1 MKVVCHAALAL
12 FTAALLISPS
22 FGGIFGK
29 GPQDF
34 QDTFNLDQVKLATTG
49 KNAYFILEPGY
60 QLVLIGWEKDDSLAL
75 VITVLNTTEK
85 IGKVTT
91 RVVEEKETVNGEVSE
106 ISRNYYAFCPDNG
119 SIFYFGE
126 SVDLYE
132 EGKVV
137 GHEGSW
143 RADQPDCL
151 AGLMMPGIILPGS
164 RYFQEIAPKIAE
176 DRAEII
182 TNWETLETPAG
193 KFENVLK
200 VEETSALEPK
210 SKEYKYYA
218 PGVGLIQDG
227 KLLLVKHGVVK

>member
-1 MKVVCHAALAL
+1 MKILCYAVAVLTVLSLLGSQAL
-12 FTAALLISPS
+12 
-22 FGGIFGK
+22 GGIFGK
-29 GPQDF
+29 GPKDF
-34 QDTFNLDQVKLATTG
+34 QDTFNLDQAKLASTG
-49 KNAYFILEPGY
+49 RNAYFILEPGY
-60 QLVLIGWEKDDSLAL
+60 QVVLTGWEKDDSLGL
-75 VITVLNTTEK
+75 TITVLNSTEK
-85 IGKVTT
+85 IGKVTA
-91 RVVEEKETVNGEVSE
+91 RVVEEKETINGEVSE

-126 SVDLYE
+126 SVDLYDS
-132 EGKVV
+132 GKVT

-143 RADQPDCL
+143 RADQPECQ

-182 TNWETLETPAG
+182 TNWEELETPAG

-200 VEETSALEPK
+200 IEETSALDPK
-210 SKEYKYYA
+210 AKEYKYYA
-218 PGVGLIQDG
+218 PGIGLIQEG